1 MPSAIGT
8 ILPTVANGPPADG
21 VVKKEPTEKNLV
33 ETHEGGLGQDGS
45 ENKQKVEEAYGDGAK
60 ILD

>member
-1 MPSAIGT
+1 MA
-8 ILPTVANGPPADG
+8 ANGPPADG
-21 VVKKEPTEKNLV
+21 VVKKGLAEKNLV

-45 ENKQKVEEAYGDGAK
+45 ENKQKVEEACVAGAK

>member
-1 MPSAIGT
+1 MPQK
-8 ILPTVANGPPADG
+8 GPPADG
-21 VVKKEPTEKNLV
+21 VVKKELTEEKNLF
-33 ETHEGGLGQDGS
+33 ETHEGGLGQDDS